1 MRLLLSLALV
11 LLAAAPVR
19 AQLDERLRIGGQYEF
34 YSGLRVGAAPDLL
47 TARNRAELLLTFAYD
62 RGRIA
67 LRPRLDYDAL
77 GERLDGDLREAF
89 IDVYFSRVDL
99 RLGRQQ
105 IVWGE
110 TDGTFVTDLLSP
122 LDLREFLAQP
132 FDDLRLGV
140 TAANATW
147 YASDD
152 IRLTGVLIPRR
163 PTTQLPE
170 PGSAWYPLPG
180 AAFGVLPIELTD
192 AAPQDSTLGGAET
205 ALRLTYGGLDRTDV
219 AVLWINGFNRL
230 PAFRK
235 GIAFEAA
242 VPPVFAAVTPEY
254 RRRQVFGL
262 TVETLALDPFVLRGE
277 TAFHTSYLLDQP
289 LDLPESLEDLGEI
302 FDLPIELPIDLGDL
316 VGLLDPEFRDAL
328 ERGFLVEKPFA
339 QSAIGVERA
348 FGQHLVRV
356 QGIGS
361 LVFDWDERVAQD
373 RFEAGLTAFWTAPF
387 RRQTL
392 TAQAFVYYNV
402 GEDYWLNPS
411 LTYAVQDGL
420 NATLGAHVFGGE
432 GGTQDLAGL
441 LREPAFSFA
450 TYDANDF
457 VYLRVAYSF

>member
-1 MRLLLSLALV
+1 VRALLPALLAL
-11 LLAAAPVR
+11 LAVSPAL
-19 AQLDERLRIGGQYEF
+19 AQLDSRLGLGGSYEF
-34 YSGLRVGAAPDLL
+34 YSGLRLDREPDLL
-47 TARNRAELLLTFAYD
+47 TVRNRAELLLTFDYD

-77 GERLDGDLREAF
+77 GETLDGDLREAF

-122 LDLREFLAQP
+122 LDLTEFLAQP

-140 TAANATW
+140 TAATATW

-152 IRLTGVLIPRR
+152 VRLTGVLVPRR
-163 PTTQLPE
+163 PTTRLPQ
-170 PGSAWYPLPG
+170 PGSAWYPLPRR
-180 AAFGVLPIELTD
+180 FFEVLPVEITEP
-192 AAPQDSTLGGAET
+192 APQDSTLRGAET
-205 ALRLTYGGLDRTDV
+205 ALRLTYTGFDRTDV

-235 GIAFEAA
+235 GLAFDPATPRLF
-242 VPPVFAAVTPEY
+242 VAVTPEY
-254 RRRQVFGL
+254 RRRQVVGL
-262 TVETLALDPFVLRGE
+262 TAETLLLDPVVLRAE
-277 TAFHTSYLLDQP
+277 AAFHTSYLFDQPIELPMSLEEIGDLFDLP
-289 LDLPESLEDLGEI
+289 LDLP
-302 FDLPIELPIDLGDL
+302 FDPDDFTS
-316 VGLLDPEFRDAL
+316 LLDPDFRDAV
-328 ERGFLVEKPFA
+328 ERGFLIEKPFA
-339 QSAIGVERA
+339 QSAVGVERV
-348 FGQHLVRV
+348 FGRHLFRV

-361 LVFDWDERVAQD
+361 FVFDWDERVAQD
-373 RFEAGLTAFWTAPF
+373 RFEAGLTGFWTAPF

-411 LTYAVQDGL
+411 LTYAVQDAL
-420 NATLGAHVFGGE
+420 NATVGAHVFGGA
-432 GGTQDLAGL
+432 GGTRDLVGL